1 MYGRSPRLGSAALV
15 RTARVYGRLGGVY
28 GRLGFGCTDG
38 SARGVR
44 TARLGC
50 TDGSVHSAVR
60 TARRGRLGSTP
71 IFSYG
76 AGSRGFGPVLPILG
90 RFKHFLAGLKFF
102 EGFEAG
108 FGALKALLGFFKAL
122 LL

>member
-1 MYGRSPRLGSAALV
+1 VTSLDVRPEPAA
-15 RTARVYGRLGGVY
+15 RLGGT
-28 GRLGFGCTDG
+28 CTDG

-44 TARLGC
+44 TARLGMY
-50 TDGSVHSAVR
+50 GRLGSAVR
-60 TARRGRLGSTP
+60 TARRGRLGSAP

>member
-1 MYGRSPRLGSAALV
+1 MTSLDVRTAPAARLGGTCTDGSGV
-15 RTARVYGRLGGVY
+15 RTARLGVY
-28 GRLGFGCTDG
+28 GRLG
-38 SARGVR
+38 S
-44 TARLGC
+44 GC

-108 FGALKALLGFFKAL
+108 SGALKALLGFFKAL